1 MKSEETLEQFNLRK
15 TKIRIAVL
23 DSLSQSAVA
32 QSYSTMQNA
41 LHEFD
46 RTTLYRTLLTLTEYG
61 LIHKAYEE
69 NGESY
74 YARCF
79 GCTGQDHHH
88 EHLHLKCSSCGG
100 VECLEISEEL
110 KLNLAQ
116 LPFEEINI
124 SAKGPC
130 SSCAIQGG

>member
-130 SSCAIQGG
+130 SSCVIQGG